1 MALKRQQS
9 TLSPHSQGSDMEQLD
24 SHHVNIDWKLVLNV
38 HFYIGSVLINIICFP
53 DYVEHNILASQC
65 EGSNY
70 LENNLIIFIIYFY
83 NMVQYPSW
91 KIFLHYETLLWV

>member
-9 TLSPHSQGSDMEQLD
+9 TESHHSQGSDMELLD

-53 DYVEHNILASQC
+53 DYVEHNILAS
-65 EGSNY
+65 
-70 LENNLIIFIIYFY
+70 
-83 NMVQYPSW
+83 
-91 KIFLHYETLLWV
+91 